1 MKRYSLADYILSVK
15 VPDELRVIFGA
26 DSTDETNSLDNV
38 ISIGGNGSY
47 VGQIQI
53 SLKEA
58 MWSTNGDHTGS
69 WVHNKNLN
77 KTGTLEVQLNQVSD
91 QIKVLIRLYE
101 TYYSSDT
108 ITEGLTITVNKAVGG
123 GNQETVCTC
132 TDCYIQEIPN
142 QSFGDNAA
150 TQDWI
155 FTCGKIDF
163 DSNI

>member
-15 VPDELRVIFGA
+15 VPDELRTIFG
-26 DSTDETNSLDNV
+26 SNSVDETNSLDNV

-47 VGQIQI
+47 VGRIQI
-53 SLKEA
+53 SLKEN
-58 MWSTNGDHTGS
+58 MWTTSGDKTGS
-69 WVHNKNLN
+69 WVHNKSLN
-77 KTGTLEVQLNQVSD
+77 KTGTLEVNLNQVSD
-91 QIKVLIRLYE
+91 KIKILIRLYE

-123 GNQETVCTC
+123 GNQECVCTC
-132 TDCYIQEIPN
+132 TDCYIQEIPS
-142 QSFGDNAA
+142 QSFGDTA
-150 TQDWI
+150 QDQTWT